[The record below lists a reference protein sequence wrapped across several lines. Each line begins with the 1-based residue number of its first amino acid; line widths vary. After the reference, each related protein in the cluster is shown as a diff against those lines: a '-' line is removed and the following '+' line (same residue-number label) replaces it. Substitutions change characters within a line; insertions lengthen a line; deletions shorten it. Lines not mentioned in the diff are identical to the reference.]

1 MIRLDKF
8 LSQMNIGTRSE
19 VKNAVRKG
27 KVTVNGVICKNA
39 DEKIDECTDIIC
51 YDGQKIIYEKFV
63 YYMLNKPAGV
73 VSATS
78 DNRDKTVL
86 DLLVDVPLKDIFP
99 VGRLDK
105 DTEGLLILTNDGEL
119 AHNLLSP
126 KKHIDKTYRVLTKE
140 NITKEQLERLEQG
153 VDIGDDTITMP
164 AKAEWIDDK
173 EMLLTI
179 CEGKYHQVKRMLK
192 TVGNEVVYLERK
204 KMGNLSLD
212 EKLSRGE
219 YRRLTAEEVLI
230 LKGEQ

>member
-39 DEKIDECTDIIC
+39 DEKIDECTDIVC
-51 YDGQKIIYEKFV
+51 YDAQKIIYEKFV

-86 DLLVDVPLKDIFP
+86 DLLVGVSLKDIFP

-153 VDIGDDTITMP
+153 VDIGEDTITMP
-164 AKAEWIDDK
+164 AKAEWINEK

-212 EKLSRGE
+212 EKLPRGE

>member
-51 YDGQKIIYEKFV
+51 CDGQKIIYEKFV

>member
-51 YDGQKIIYEKFV
+51 CDGQKIIYEKFV

-78 DNRDKTVL
+78 DNLDKTVL
-86 DLLVDVPLKDIFP
+86 DLLVDAPLKDIFP